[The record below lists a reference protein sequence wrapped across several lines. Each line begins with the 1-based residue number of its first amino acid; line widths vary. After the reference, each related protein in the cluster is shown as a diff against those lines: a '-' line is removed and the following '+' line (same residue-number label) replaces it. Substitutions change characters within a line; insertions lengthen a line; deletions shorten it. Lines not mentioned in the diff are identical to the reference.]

1 MSNDTE
7 KAFDAAMDAL
17 IAQACA
23 ETEDKIFDS
32 YEEKLKDQKIVFSK
46 EHNAFMETLLDAERS
61 KIKKTK
67 HKRIRKRILI
77 AAIIVLTILLA
88 LALTVSAFREKII
101 DFTLDIANKNS
112 EIQFE
117 KEEEIFFEKTNMNI
131 SYIPQNFEEEKRY
144 TADGYVYAKYSYG
157 DLWFT
162 VEKEIVPDN
171 MTIDT
176 ENAEI
181 EETEING
188 CKAVISIKDNLVI
201 IVWTKGDHAYITTGN
216 ITKDELIEIS
226 KNIS

>member
-1 MSNDTE
+1 MSSDTS

-23 ETEDKIFDS
+23 EMENEIFDK
-32 YEEKLKDQKIVFSK
+32 YEEKLKDQEISFSK
-46 EHNAFMETLLDAERS
+46 EHNTFMKTLLDAERS
-61 KIKKTK
+61 KIQKSK
-67 HKRIRKRILI
+67 HKKIRKHILI

-88 LALTVSAFREKII
+88 LALTVGAFREKII

-131 SYIPQNFEEEKRY
+131 NYIPEEFEEEKRY
-144 TADGYVYAKYSYG
+144 TSDGYVYAKYSYG
-157 DLWFT
+157 NLWFT

-181 EETEING
+181 TEIKING
-188 CKAVISIKDNLVI
+188 SKAVISSKENLTI
-201 IVWTKGDHAYITTGN
+201 IVWSKGDYAYTVTGN
-216 ITKDELIEIS
+216 IEKEELIDIS
-226 KNIS
+226 KNIN